1 MTVWASLA
9 GSSSAML
16 VQNSNF
22 PDNLD
27 IRPSILNDIV
37 RQGTD
42 SERVFGIEAQEDAI
56 RLYGIAGRSR

>member
-9 GSSSAML
+9 GTSSAMP

-42 SERVFGIEAQEDAI
+42 SERVFGVEAQEDAI
-56 RLYGIAGRSR
+56 RLYGIAGRVW

>member
-42 SERVFGIEAQEDAI
+42 SERVFGKEAQEGAI
-56 RLYGIAGRSR
+56 RLYGIAGRVW

>member
-1 MTVWASLA
+1 ML
-9 GSSSAML
+9 L

-22 PDNLD
+22 PDNLN

-56 RLYGIAGRSR
+56 RLYGIAGRVW